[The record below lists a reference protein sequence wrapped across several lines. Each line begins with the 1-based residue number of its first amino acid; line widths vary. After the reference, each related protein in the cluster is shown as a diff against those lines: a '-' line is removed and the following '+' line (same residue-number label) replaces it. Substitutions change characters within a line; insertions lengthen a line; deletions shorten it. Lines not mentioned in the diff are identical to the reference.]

1 MYLSAKEKGTPQ
13 EIENAKYKL
22 LWEASNLLEIIA
34 NYIALEKSG
43 ISFDFG
49 KSIIQKGTKLYRIR
63 MYEENTD
70 FSNKIQWEPAPHRPQ
85 NRANRTGQEALYVG
99 STESICLLET
109 HIAYRQKY
117 VLGVYECVED
127 IEVGGFLNFSPQN
140 RLHNMAGIILN
151 AFLIAPSRSKKNQEL
166 FSYLDSVYDVK
177 LNDFENLYFVDSS
190 EEFELPFRFGVLN
203 QRNQYY
209 KLTNQLCE
217 MVMKHT
223 PCGIRYSSCYL
234 PMESPGIE
242 CSDYN
247 LVLYHEGIEKLSF
260 LDYQVKTFNKNIS
273 TIDIVKCIRRSIDD
287 KSNTEI

>member
-1 MYLSAKEKGTPQ
+1 M
-13 EIENAKYKL
+13 
-22 LWEASNLLEIIA
+22 
-34 NYIALEKSG
+34 
-43 ISFDFG
+43 
-49 KSIIQKGTKLYRIR
+49 
-63 MYEENTD
+63 
-70 FSNKIQWEPAPHRPQ
+70 
-85 NRANRTGQEALYVG
+85 
-99 STESICLLET
+99 
-109 HIAYRQKY
+109 
-117 VLGVYECVED
+117 
-127 IEVGGFLNFSPQN
+127 
-140 RLHNMAGIILN
+140 
-151 AFLIAPSRSKKNQEL
+151 
-166 FSYLDSVYDVK
+166 
-177 LNDFENLYFVDSS
+177 YFVDSS